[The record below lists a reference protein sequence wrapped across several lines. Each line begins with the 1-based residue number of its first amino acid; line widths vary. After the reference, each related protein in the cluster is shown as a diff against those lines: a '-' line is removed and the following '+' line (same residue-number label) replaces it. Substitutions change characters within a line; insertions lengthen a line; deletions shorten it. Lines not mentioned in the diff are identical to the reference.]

1 MRAGTRG
8 KRRAA
13 GPARDPYVF
22 QVFVA
27 GSQPNSALAV
37 RNLVRLCDAHIPG
50 RYQIRTVDVLKHA
63 DAAIRHNV
71 IVTPTAILV
80 SPPPRVTLF
89 GTLSDPGQVLAALR
103 LDGER

>member
-1 MRAGTRG
+1 MTARTRG

-13 GPARDPYVF
+13 RPARDPYVF

-37 RNLVRLCDAHIPG
+37 RNLVRLCNAHIPG
-50 RYQIRTVDVLKHA
+50 RYQIRTIDVLKHA

-71 IVTPTAILV
+71 IVTPTSILV
-80 SPPPRVTLF
+80 SPLPRVTLF
-89 GTLSDPGQVLAALR
+89 GTLGDPRQVLSALR
-103 LDGER
+103 LAGER